1 MIFWLIFFIA
11 EAVKHSWDPNA
22 RVLNSKK
29 LATKNAKTQSPAK
42 VRVPYSYVCLVWR
55 KPAKKHFNSGILS
68 SWTPSRWTPWTTCS
82 KDCIQSFEDPGV
94 SERTRIC
101 LEDCQEVDPRLLI
114 EQRPCYGNPEPTIC
128 TTGGILW
135 SSFKQQWLTWKLL
148 SRLQDLEH
156 LSAADLCW
164 EKFRRRDIGQETAE
178 RLYLRSDH
186 GECSWKLSSLCRLF
200 KWSCGWGSSCENA

>member
-1 MIFWLIFFIA
+1 MIFWLIFLLQKLWSTPGIPMHEFSIQ
-11 EAVKHSWDPNA
+11 KSWRQKMQRHKALQRWAFYIHLSALFGVNL
-22 RVLNSKK
+22 LN
-29 LATKNAKTQSPAK
+29 LGF
-42 VRVPYSYVCLVWR
+42 L
-55 KPAKKHFNSGILS
+55 
-68 SWTPSRWTPWTTCS
+68 WTPSRWTPWTTCS

-94 SERTRIC
+94 SERTRTC
-101 LEDCQEVDPRLLI
+101 LEDCHEVDPRLLI

-156 LSAADLCW
+156 LSAANLCW
-164 EKFRRRDIGQETAE
+164 EKFRRGDIGQETAE

-186 GECSWKLSSLCRLF
+186 GEL
-200 KWSCGWGSSCENA
+200 